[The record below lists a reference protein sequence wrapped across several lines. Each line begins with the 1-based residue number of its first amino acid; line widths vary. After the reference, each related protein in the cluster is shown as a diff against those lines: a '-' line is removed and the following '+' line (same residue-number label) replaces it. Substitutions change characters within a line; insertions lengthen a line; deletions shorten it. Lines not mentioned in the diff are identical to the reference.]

1 MFHAIITC
9 TPLLP
14 FRCIIPRHSPR
25 FCYYPTTAALTNDNE
40 LCDLQ
45 SQQLGRDFFIFL
57 CGGGAV
63 LPKRLNNSVKKEE

>member
-14 FRCIIPRHSPR
+14 FRGIIPRHSPR

-45 SQQLGRDFFIFL
+45 SQQLGRDL
-57 CGGGAV
+57 
-63 LPKRLNNSVKKEE
+63 KKNKNNVAEELYCPNG